1 MEKILGE
8 MSACFQEVLRTNF
21 QEWKLDEVQKKNLRM
36 QKKELRK
43 ALRNC
48 GTGDE
53 QAKLYIQEIIR
64 EILIE
69 KYRITE
75 ENINYLF
82 PFDSLQE
89 LKPEDKFAML
99 LTVYKKQQKE
109 KALEA
114 LMVSNGWDKPDEN
127 GRYCV
132 TEAMVERAFFSQMPS
147 IRQFGFTDRL
157 SFVVQRLYER
167 FCGLGIIDEL
177 LYMAVDG
184 ISGGV
189 SGGEQ
194 EKSSVWIFF
203 HGMFIHLSFL
213 SFSSHKELERVCR
226 NMYRYGTPGQL
237 SRTRGYIVNR
247 MADYARVVVVRPPFA
262 EQWAFFIR
270 KFNTVS
276 GYQIFQ
282 LFPQKNAKLL
292 EKALRFLVLGRQVI
306 GITGT
311 QGSGKTTLLMAMI
324 GFIPHF
330 LNLRIQEQTFE
341 LHLRRQYPDR
351 NILSFQE
358 TDSISGQEGLDLQK
372 KTDGSVNILGEVA
385 TAPVASYMIQM
396 GQTASLFTM
405 FTHHAN
411 TTKDLV
417 YALRNCLLQTGQFA
431 NENLAK
437 QQVVDV
443 VRFDVHLVLNGDG
456 KRFVERITEIIPLQE
471 KFSFGENV
479 ILEYENDSYYLRN
492 RPSIRTENLMKQ
504 KMTKEEQEEYEEFF
518 SENIQCS

>member
-1 MEKILGE
+1 M
-8 MSACFQEVLRTNF
+8 
-21 QEWKLDEVQKKNLRM
+21 
-36 QKKELRK
+36 
-43 ALRNC
+43 
-48 GTGDE
+48 
-53 QAKLYIQEIIR
+53 
-64 EILIE
+64 
-69 KYRITE
+69 
-75 ENINYLF
+75 
-82 PFDSLQE
+82 
-89 LKPEDKFAML
+89 
-99 LTVYKKQQKE
+99 
-109 KALEA
+109 
-114 LMVSNGWDKPDEN
+114 
-127 GRYCV
+127 
-132 TEAMVERAFFSQMPS
+132 
-147 IRQFGFTDRL
+147 
-157 SFVVQRLYER
+157 
-167 FCGLGIIDEL
+167 
-177 LYMAVDG
+177 
-184 ISGGV
+184 
-189 SGGEQ
+189 
-194 EKSSVWIFF
+194 
-203 HGMFIHLSFL
+203 
-213 SFSSHKELERVCR
+213 
-226 NMYRYGTPGQL
+226 
-237 SRTRGYIVNR
+237 
-247 MADYARVVVVRPPFA
+247 
-262 EQWAFFIR
+262 
-270 KFNTVS
+270 
-276 GYQIFQ
+276 
-282 LFPQKNAKLL
+282 
-292 EKALRFLVLGRQVI
+292 LGRQVI